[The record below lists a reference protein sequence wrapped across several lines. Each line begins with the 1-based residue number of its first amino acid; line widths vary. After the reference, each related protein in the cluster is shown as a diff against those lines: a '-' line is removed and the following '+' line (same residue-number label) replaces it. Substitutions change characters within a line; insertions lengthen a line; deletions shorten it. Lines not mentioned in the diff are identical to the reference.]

1 MKGSTARG
9 PQGLEAPDVD
19 EAAKIEHRDGVA
31 EEIEARQSITGV
43 TPG

>member
-19 EAAKIEHRDGVA
+19 EATKIEHRDGVVG
-31 EEIEARQSITGV
+31 EIKARQSITG
-43 TPG
+43 GG